1 MGERRLVV
9 DHLRVK
15 YEGLFDLFELY
26 KLIDSWLREKA
37 FDKRE
42 VRNQEHVR
50 QDGKYV
56 ELVLM
61 PWKKISDYARHVVRM
76 EIRAFKL
83 KEVIVTMDG
92 RKVKMNKARLDIIID
107 AYLDTDY
114 EGRYETKPFYFFIRT
129 IFDKFVYRTYSTQFE
144 ELLVEN
150 VSQLHSTIKSFLNL
164 YGHTFGVMQVPEMTK
179 L

>member
-1 MGERRLVV
+1 MAERRLVV

-15 YEGLFDLFELY
+15 YEGLFSLFELY

-42 VRNQEHVR
+42 IRNQEHVKP
-50 QDGKYV
+50 DGKYV

-61 PWKKISDYARHVVRM
+61 PWKKISDYARHVIRI
-76 EIRAFKL
+76 ELRAFKL
-83 KEVIVTMDG
+83 RDVIVEMDN
-92 RKVKMNKARLDIIID
+92 RKVNLNKARLDIIID
-107 AYLDTDY
+107 AYLDMDY
-114 EGRYETKPFYFFIRT
+114 ENRWEQKPVYFFMKT
-129 IFDKFVYRTYSTQFE
+129 LFDKYIYRTYSTQFE

-150 VSQLHSTIKSFLNL
+150 VTQLHTLIKSFLNL
-164 YGHTFGVMQVPEMTK
+164 HRYEHGIMKIPEMSK